1 MRRVE
6 ALVFDMDGTM
16 VDSMPWH
23 ARAWVEFAR
32 RRELPVDVPDRGGV
46 RIEDDILVGEHS
58 RGYLRRIMRSLP
70 EEWDV
75 IDITGGVSMD
85 PRGGQAVVNHFFYRV
100 DPPRDRATIT

>member
-32 RRELPVDVPDRGGV
+32 RRELAVDVVWPPVLAPVDFNAY
-46 RIEDDILVGEHS
+46 IN
-58 RGYLRRIMRSLP
+58 
-70 EEWDV
+70 
-75 IDITGGVSMD
+75 GVSRTASELYGD
-85 PRGGQAVVNHFFYRV
+85 EAGEGEKGQEQ
-100 DPPRDRATIT
+100 P